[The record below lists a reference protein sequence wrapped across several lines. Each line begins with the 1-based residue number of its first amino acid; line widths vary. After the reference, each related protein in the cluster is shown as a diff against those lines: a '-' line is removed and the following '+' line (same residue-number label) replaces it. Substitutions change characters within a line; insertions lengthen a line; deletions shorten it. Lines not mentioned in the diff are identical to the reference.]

1 MPQIVGKKKGVRQLA
16 ESGSLRP
23 LFTKSTL
30 VQNWLASG
38 EALAIYNLI
47 IDQRSHQPTLNGAI
61 WLQEA
66 NIKAEEIYMFNK

>member
-1 MPQIVGKKKGVRQLA
+1 MQIFKVSIQVKPKQDLDQIFHV
-16 ESGSLRP
+16 
-23 LFTKSTL
+23 TL
-30 VQNWLASG
+30 DWLASG